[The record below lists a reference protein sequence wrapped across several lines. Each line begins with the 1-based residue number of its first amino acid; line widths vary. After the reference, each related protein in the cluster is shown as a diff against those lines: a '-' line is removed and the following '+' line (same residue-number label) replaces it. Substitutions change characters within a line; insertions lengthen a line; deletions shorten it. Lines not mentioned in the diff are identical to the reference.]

1 MSLLVLAQEVIK
13 KRKHI
18 NDTWDAEYE
27 VLASDKKIKNG
38 IFTVINTLNKK
49 ALAVGKYV
57 NNQQRGNWLYYDM
70 NGNLVQRYNFDT
82 KKITFD
88 NPLMF
93 DNATYKF
100 PFELSISDSVSIPI
114 KIGGFFYGFDFLIST
129 TNNQALMYALRA
141 NMEDYKMIHYLHID
155 ENGKLINWETSIKS
169 PNNEQKFKN
178 SIDELDNEQRLF
190 SPAIYNEKPIP
201 CVMMFALSLKNNSI
215 KKLPYQ

>member
-49 ALAVGKYV
+49 AIAVGKYV
-57 NNQQRGNWLYYDM
+57 NNQQSGNWLYYDM
-70 NGNLVQRYNFDT
+70 KGNLVQRYNFDT

-100 PFELSISDSVSIPI
+100 PFELSISDSVSVPI

-129 TNNQALMYALRA
+129 TNNQALMYAFRA

-169 PNNEQKFKN
+169 LNNEQKFKN
-178 SIDELDNEQRLF
+178 SIDKLENEQKLF
-190 SPAIYNEKPIP
+190 SPAIYHEKPIS
-201 CVMMFALSLKNNSI
+201 CVMMVELSLKNNSV